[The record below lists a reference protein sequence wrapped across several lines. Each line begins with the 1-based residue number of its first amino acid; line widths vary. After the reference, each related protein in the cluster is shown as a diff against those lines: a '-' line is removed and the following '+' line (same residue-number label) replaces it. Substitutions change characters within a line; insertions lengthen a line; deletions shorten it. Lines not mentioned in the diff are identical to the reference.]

1 MEWAVSRILYPA
13 KRVMTIYLGCRSPGT
28 SSDLPG
34 SIGRAALK
42 CLSIWSC
49 FGWGLPCL
57 SCRHESGELLPR
69 LFTLTPSYGAVCFL
83 WHFPPVTR
91 RSSYEPPCPVKFGL
105 SSGRRDQRS
114 CAHSTYNSKNL
125 AAWCKEL

>member
-57 SCRHESGELLPR
+57 SCVFCGT
-69 LFTLTPSYGAVCFL
+69 F
-83 WHFPPVTR
+83 R
-91 RSSYEPPCPVKFGL
+91 RSPGVRVTNHPAL
-105 SSGRRDQRS
+105 WSSDFPLDATTS
-114 CAHSTYNSKNL
+114 DHAPTPFI
-125 AAWCKEL
+125 